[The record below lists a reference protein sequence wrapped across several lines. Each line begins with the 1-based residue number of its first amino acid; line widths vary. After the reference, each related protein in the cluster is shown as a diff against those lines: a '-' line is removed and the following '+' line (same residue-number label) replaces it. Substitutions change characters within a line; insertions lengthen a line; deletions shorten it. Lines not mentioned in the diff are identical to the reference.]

1 MGHFTPNHH
10 IVPTSENVLPR
21 TTTLVC
27 STEQAPLRPDLL
39 RPKSHLQ
46 TPYAAGKAAWR
57 SLSSQL
63 WGILGYPGNEA
74 ENYKG
79 ADQQNRK
86 KATECPTEF
95 VK

>member
-46 TPYAAGKAAWR
+46 TPYAAGKAA
-57 SLSSQL
+57 
-63 WGILGYPGNEA
+63 
-74 ENYKG
+74 
-79 ADQQNRK
+79 
-86 KATECPTEF
+86 
-95 VK
+95 